1 MLSLS
6 IGGGGGRCSSSGIVG
21 GRRRGVVDLGG
32 RVAVVVVEVVEAVD
46 AAGGVSPAEG
56 ADVVL
61 EGALVLEVGAAGAVP
76 ELAAVLLVGAPVAA
90 HGEGLAA
97 LAAHEGLDAVLPA
110 VVRLQRAEVLE
121 RPRPRVVDVV
131 PAPRRAAVAR
141 QPQHRRRLRAP
152 QRLRALAV
160 LRPVAPHVHL
170 CIQAIAN
177 ISGQW
182 SWSGSI
188 VVVAIDRHRLITAHA
203 IDRHASY

>member
-1 MLSLS
+1 VVTTVS
-6 IGGGGGRCSSSGIVG
+6 ISCGGGSGSSHASSVG
-21 GRRRGVVDLGG
+21 GGGVVDLGG

-46 AAGGVSPAEG
+46 AAGGVAAAERP
-56 ADVVL
+56 DVVL
-61 EGALVLEVGAAGAVP
+61 ERALVLEVGAAGAVP

-97 LAAHEGLDAVLPA
+97 LAAHEGLDAVLAA

-141 QPQHRRRLRAP
+141 QPQHRRRLRAA

-170 CIQAIAN
+170 QTITTSKGIAIASV
-177 ISGQW
+177 IQWLLVSGV
-182 SWSGSI
+182 GVVDRSI
-188 VVVAIDRHRLITAHA
+188 DIKNGKNL
-203 IDRHASY
+203 SP